1 MIFRF
6 SQGLWQRHTLKN
18 RGMNTGRRKKPK
30 EESVRFWVT
39 LKQWIFIFEP
49 QGVWTA
55 SQGPKIDGHLKS
67 AIHNTTYNRDSVY
80 Q

>member
-39 LKQWIFIFEP
+39 LKQWVLRLEP
-49 QGVWTA
+49 RCMLCSVQ
-55 SQGPKIDGHLKS
+55 KDLK
-67 AIHNTTYNRDSVY
+67 NE